1 MLSPQANT
9 FPKLIFHARHLIFQK
24 ERLGPEC
31 LVLRVSDG
39 GRVGQKEKKGNSKE
53 GFEET
58 HDCGLSSEEWSQR
71 EWPEREM

>member
-1 MLSPQANT
+1 
-9 FPKLIFHARHLIFQK
+9 
-24 ERLGPEC
+24 
-31 LVLRVSDG
+31 
-39 GRVGQKEKKGNSKE
+39 VGQKEKKGNSKE